1 MFTETSM
8 PLKSPFS
15 IPIPTV
21 SIPTFVFGSLTSAL
35 PNEPLLLSTTNPSSS
50 FLTLSSYRSLSQH
63 FAAGLKARHDLKAGE
78 RVLLASPNSIYTA
91 VVFMGTI
98 MAGGIFVGAQHSFD
112 VHDLSRQ
119 IEQTEPRV
127 LLMSEDFR
135 ELLQQ
140 AVGMVRSKDW
150 DMGDETAFAWHEF
163 HSTSEAQQ
171 IASLIYSSGTSGQP
185 KGVELTHHQL
195 IAGATQKIS
204 SQKRELPKHSTST
217 NSTKSS
223 PPLVYMSMAQI
234 VGQMAACVV
243 LPSMRR
249 PVYIAPKMDF
259 VSVAD
264 NVIELGITN
273 LIIHPGFMLSL
284 MKEDHMR
291 ARLPKMGSL
300 RELVFVGSPVDEEAC
315 SQFQAVWEQEVKT
328 KMRIRFAYG
337 MTELGGGV
345 MDWDLS
351 KHGMLTSIE
360 LRPEVEVK
368 IMNLQ
373 GSEEMSDDEEGEL
386 WVRGPNDMLRLG
398 DTLLAPFYMERALL
412 KHPYINEAVI
422 CSVEKDFST
431 TDGCPARSHRVRTYI
446 IKKDDKGLSE
456 TQVIDFLGQNYPE
469 LPLINGGVVFV
480 DRIPKTTNHKPRR
493 QVLLAQDKT
502 LDLRL

>member
-140 AVGMVRSKDW
+140 AVGMQIGRRNRGDPADIEYW
-150 DMGDETAFAWHEF
+150 GEILCAGDMGDETAFAWHEF

-337 MTELGGGV
+337 MTE
-345 MDWDLS
+345 
-351 KHGMLTSIE
+351 
-360 LRPEVEVK
+360 
-368 IMNLQ
+368 
-373 GSEEMSDDEEGEL
+373 
-386 WVRGPNDMLRLG
+386 
-398 DTLLAPFYMERALL
+398 
-412 KHPYINEAVI
+412 
-422 CSVEKDFST
+422 
-431 TDGCPARSHRVRTYI
+431 
-446 IKKDDKGLSE
+446 
-456 TQVIDFLGQNYPE
+456 
-469 LPLINGGVVFV
+469 
-480 DRIPKTTNHKPRR
+480 
-493 QVLLAQDKT
+493 
-502 LDLRL
+502 